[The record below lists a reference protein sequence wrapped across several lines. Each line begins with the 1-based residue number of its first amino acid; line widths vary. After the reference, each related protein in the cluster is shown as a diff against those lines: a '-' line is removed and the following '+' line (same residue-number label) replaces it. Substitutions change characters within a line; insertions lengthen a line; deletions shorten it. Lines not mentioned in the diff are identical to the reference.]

1 MTTRRALLHG
11 AAIAGLGLGS
21 AAVLGPAIAH
31 AEMPTDRIK
40 RNLNGL
46 AYHAEDGLS
55 VATIR
60 FQKHHRLVQDGK
72 PGPVTQSA
80 LAAFTGLVQ
89 HGVGATMD
97 SSFGDAT
104 TAKVKAYQSA
114 HGLEVDGLAGPA
126 TMAKM
131 GLVRAPG
138 VGTSAIGGS
147 IRRSEII
154 QRAAYW
160 PNIGLGYSRKY
171 YHRDLDGSKTYR
183 QDCSGQVSNAFHATQ
198 SYSTRS
204 LHNITHEISK
214 SSLLPGDAL
223 NCYDY
228 HTYIF
233 CGWANGSRT
242 AAFTFEE
249 SGSRGAVGREVSG
262 YPFYSDGR
270 NWKPVRYDKVVW
282 G

>member
-1 MTTRRALLHG
+1 MTTRRKLLQG
-11 AAIAGLGLGS
+11 AAAAGLGFGTVSLCGT
-21 AAVLGPAIAH
+21 LPAN
-31 AEMPTDRIK
+31 AEMPMDRIK

-46 AYHAEDGLS
+46 AYRTTDG
-55 VATIR
+55 VADATIK
-60 FQKHHRLVQDGK
+60 FQQHHRLVQDGK
-72 PGPVTQSA
+72 PGPVTQSV
-80 LAAFTGLVQ
+80 LAAFVGLVQ

-104 TAKVKAYQSA
+104 SAKVEAYQDA
-114 HGLEVDGLAGPA
+114 HGLVVDGRAGPV
-126 TMAKM
+126 TMSTM

-138 VGTSAIGGS
+138 VGTSGIGGN

-160 PNIGLGYSRKY
+160 PNIGLYYSRSD
-171 YHRDLDGSKTYR
+171 YHPDLDGSKEYR
-183 QDCSGQVSNAFHATQ
+183 QDCSGLVSSAFHATQ

-204 LHNITHEISK
+204 IDNITSVISK
-214 SSLLPGDAL
+214 GSLLPGDAL

-233 CGWANGSRT
+233 CGWANSSRT
-242 AAFTFEE
+242 AVFTLEE

-270 NWKPVRYDKVVW
+270 NWKPVRYDKVAW